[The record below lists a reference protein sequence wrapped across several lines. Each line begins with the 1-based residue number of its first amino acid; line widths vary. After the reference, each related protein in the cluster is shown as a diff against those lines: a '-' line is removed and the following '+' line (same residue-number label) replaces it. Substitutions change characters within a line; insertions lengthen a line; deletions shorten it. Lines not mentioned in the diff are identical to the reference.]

1 MLDREEYIEQTYFFH
16 TLRERMVE
24 EQLATQNV
32 LERIHE
38 EILSIT
44 RLPMAIQFL
53 ATELK
58 HSGLLASGFKKLP
71 HYFTPFQA
79 FVVEQAED
87 ERNRF
92 SIDVALLVLEREAK
106 YRSGTPTPQ
115 GLFVYQFETLSRNR
129 LGYDDG
135 LRFMRGDPFYDA
147 DWQGYVEFVR
157 RQVGA
162 VDFADLVYL
171 RSELYV
177 TDQRR
182 QTPDYQPP
190 VQPLFGE
197 KEGKIA
203 KANRGRDP
211 LYLFAALQRQLGYPE
226 VPRIKAKDDPS
237 LVLVH
242 LQNKVKELE
251 ARLEAS
257 GSRTAWQS
265 GSERIHGQA
274 GVTNAAR
281 GRGVSCSAASLHH
294 LRRLPARV
302 GGSVD
307 DVVHAFMVE
316 DHQRTARRTGNGSI
330 RVIPKQAPPRDPPQ
344 DGVWC

>member
-1 MLDREEYIEQTYFFH
+1 MAPILDREEYIEQTYFFR

-24 EQLATQNV
+24 EQIPTQHV

-53 ATELK
+53 STELK
-58 HSGLLASGFKKLP
+58 HSGLLASGFAKLP
-71 HYFTPFQA
+71 HYFTPFQT
-79 FVVEQAED
+79 FVIEQAE
-87 ERNRF
+87 EGRHRV

-106 YRSGTPTPQ
+106 YRSGAPTPQ

-135 LRFMRGDPFYDA
+135 LVRMRADPFFDA
-147 DWQGYVEFVR
+147 DWRAYLDFVR

-182 QTPDYQPP
+182 QASEYQAPLE
-190 VQPLFGE
+190 PLFGE

-237 LVLVH
+237 VVLQH
-242 LQNKVKELE
+242 LQTKIKELE
-251 ARLEAS
+251 TRLKLVE
-257 GSRTAWQS
+257 
-265 GSERIHGQA
+265 SEQ
-274 GVTNAAR
+274 R
-281 GRGVSCSAASLHH
+281 GKVDLSEFMAKPE
-294 LRRLPARV
+294 LP
-302 GGSVD
+302 
-307 DVVHAFMVE
+307 
-316 DHQRTARRTGNGSI
+316 
-330 RVIPKQAPPRDPPQ
+330 QAPEDEE
-344 DGVWC
+344 